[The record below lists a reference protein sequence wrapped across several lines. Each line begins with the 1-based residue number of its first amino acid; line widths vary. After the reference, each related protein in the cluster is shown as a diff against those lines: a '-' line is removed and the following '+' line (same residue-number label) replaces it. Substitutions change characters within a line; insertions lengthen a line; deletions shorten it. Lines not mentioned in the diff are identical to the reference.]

1 MKICYGEK
9 LMDSFLLYLQNFKK
23 VKKDKQKQE
32 LCMEAII
39 KVQETINLLKK
50 IDCDFNNFF
59 NNNIKDLIFLK
70 IKLKGFLKKD
80 A

>member
-1 MKICYGEK
+1 
-9 LMDSFLLYLQNFKK
+9 MDSFLLYLQNFKK

>member
-1 MKICYGEK
+1 MKTCYGEK